1 MRTCIVLLI
10 VAMAAVYVI
19 VMPTVLSDADG
30 YVQISVIN
38 GTRAQ
43 GLGRWAVYEY
53 DSKNHARIFFNKVL
67 RGRRMGSSWFDLII
81 NESISDSIYR
91 NYEAS
96 LYQHDRMTQPKLISF
111 TGAYV

>member
-81 NESISDSIYR
+81 NESISDTSVGL
-91 NYEAS
+91 S
-96 LYQHDRMTQPKLISF
+96 FISF
-111 TGAYV
+111 MLLGSVWLSYLILIFYGS